1 MNVSITDIMVDDDIT
16 KFTIKNTNVSV
27 VNALRR
33 IILTDIPACVIQTDS
48 EAVNQCKIEINTGD
62 STTSFEAAVELYPYT
77 STTTT

>member
-27 VNALRR
+27 VNALGES
-33 IILTDIPACVIQTDS
+33 LTDIPACVIQTDS

-62 STTSFEAAVELYPYT
+62 STTSF
-77 STTTT
+77 

>member
-16 KFTIKNTNVSV
+16 KFKNTNVSV

-62 STTSFEAAVELYPYT
+62 STTSFEAAVELYPHT

>member
-27 VNALRR
+27 VNAL

-62 STTSFEAAVELYPYT
+62 STTSF
-77 STTTT
+77 

>member
-16 KFTIKNTNVSV
+16 KFTHQEHKRACERI
-27 VNALRR
+27 RR

-62 STTSFEAAVELYPYT
+62 STTSF
-77 STTTT
+77 